1 MVSETVF
8 YMDIKEAG
16 TVRGG
21 ELFFFLK
28 SFERRGKCSVQGI
41 LLRGKMKNAENFDS
55 R

>member
-1 MVSETVF
+1 
-8 YMDIKEAG
+8 MDIEEAG

-21 ELFFFLK
+21 GNCFF
-28 SFERRGKCSVQGI
+28 SFGRRRKCLVQGI

>member
-21 ELFFFLK
+21 VNCFF
-28 SFERRGKCSVQGI
+28 SFGRRRKCLVQGI

>member
-8 YMDIKEAG
+8 YMDIEEAG

-21 ELFFFLK
+21 NCFF
-28 SFERRGKCSVQGI
+28 SFGRRRKCLVQGI

>member
-8 YMDIKEAG
+8 YMDLEEAG

-21 ELFFFLK
+21 VNCFF
-28 SFERRGKCSVQGI
+28 SFGRRRKCLVQGI
-41 LLRGKMKNAENFDS
+41 LVRAKMKNAENFDS

>member
-8 YMDIKEAG
+8 YMDIEEAG
-16 TVRGG
+16 TVRVGVNC
-21 ELFFFLK
+21 FF
-28 SFERRGKCSVQGI
+28 SFGRRRKCLVQGI

>member
-1 MVSETVF
+1 
-8 YMDIKEAG
+8 MDIEEAG
-16 TVRGG
+16 TVRGGG

-28 SFERRGKCSVQGI
+28 VLKRRGKCSVQGI

>member
-1 MVSETVF
+1 MVPETVF

-21 ELFFFLK
+21 VNCFF
-28 SFERRGKCSVQGI
+28 SFGRRRKCSVQGI

>member
-8 YMDIKEAG
+8 YMDIEEAG
-16 TVRGG
+16 PVRGG
-21 ELFFFLK
+21 VNCFF
-28 SFERRGKCSVQGI
+28 SFGRRRKCLVQGI

>member
-1 MVSETVF
+1 MVPETVF
-8 YMDIKEAG
+8 YMDIEEAG

-21 ELFFFLK
+21 ANCFF
-28 SFERRGKCSVQGI
+28 SFGRRRKCLVQGI